1 MTSGTDTRKPAPLG
15 IGYGQWL
22 KLVVYSLLL
31 VNFGYYILDD
41 LEQLGHTYHEGWRWF
56 DWTSAFATTLDESGW
71 FVLLF
76 LLELETYVLSDAA
89 FTRFRVILMLMIR
102 LMCYAVIGHAVFAYS
117 DYLFDLSN
125 RQQFIDTTL
134 CAFVGQELSF
144 TRNLL
149 YTVLDASNC
158 ELLSSDS
165 AFFIFAQGQVITD
178 TSGLDVELQLAW
190 VDLLEVV
197 VWLCILGLIELQV
210 QLQDRGIT
218 RGRMLFSA
226 SLIKVCLY
234 GVLWCCA
241 AYWLYRGHWV
251 FAWDEALWI
260 LGFAAIGMNISQWRD
275 EIEADAGA
283 EPR

>member
-1 MTSGTDTRKPAPLG
+1 MASGTDTRKPALLG
-15 IGYGQWL
+15 IGYSQWL
-22 KLVVYSLLL
+22 KLVIYSLLL

-89 FTRFRVILMLMIR
+89 FTRFRVIVMLVIR
-102 LMCYAVIGHAVFAYS
+102 LVCYAVIGHAVFAYS

-158 ELLSSDS
+158 QVLSSDS

-178 TSGLDVELQLAW
+178 TAGLGVELQLAW
-190 VDLLEVV
+190 IDLLEVV

-218 RGRMLFSA
+218 RGRMLLFA
-226 SLIKVCLY
+226 SLTKMCLY
-234 GVLWCCA
+234 GMLWCCA
-241 AYWLYRGHWV
+241 AYWLYRGHWL

-283 EPR
+283 

>member
-1 MTSGTDTRKPAPLG
+1 MASGTDTRKPALLG
-15 IGYGQWL
+15 IGYSQWL
-22 KLVVYSLLL
+22 KLVIYSLLL

-89 FTRFRVILMLMIR
+89 FTRFRVIVMLVIR
-102 LMCYAVIGHAVFAYS
+102 LVCYAVIGHAVFAYS

-158 ELLSSDS
+158 QVLSSDS

-178 TSGLDVELQLAW
+178 TSGLNVELQLAW
-190 VDLLEVV
+190 IDLLEVV

-218 RGRMLFSA
+218 RGRMLLFA
-226 SLIKVCLY
+226 SLTKMCLY
-234 GVLWCCA
+234 GMLWCCA
-241 AYWLYRGHWV
+241 AYWLYRGHWL

-283 EPR
+283 

>member
-1 MTSGTDTRKPAPLG
+1 MASGTDTRKPALLG
-15 IGYGQWL
+15 IGYSQWL
-22 KLVVYSLLL
+22 KLVIYSLLL

-89 FTRFRVILMLMIR
+89 FTRFRVIVMLVIR
-102 LMCYAVIGHAVFAYS
+102 LVCYAVIGHAVFAYS

-165 AFFIFAQGQVITD
+165 IFFIFAQGQVITD
-178 TSGLDVELQLAW
+178 TTGLGVELQLAW
-190 VDLLEVV
+190 IDLLEVV

-218 RGRMLFSA
+218 RGRMLLFA
-226 SLIKVCLY
+226 SLTKMCLY
-234 GVLWCCA
+234 GMLWCCA

-283 EPR
+283 